1 MAKSN
6 HPSRDS
12 GKRSVTPVLVSGK
25 ANASDLV
32 ARRLLALAIPFRLP
46 RDVGKK
52 LWREACVTARQK
64 APTPWPYLKEK
75 ST

>member
-1 MAKSN
+1 
-6 HPSRDS
+6 
-12 GKRSVTPVLVSGK
+12 
-25 ANASDLV
+25 LV